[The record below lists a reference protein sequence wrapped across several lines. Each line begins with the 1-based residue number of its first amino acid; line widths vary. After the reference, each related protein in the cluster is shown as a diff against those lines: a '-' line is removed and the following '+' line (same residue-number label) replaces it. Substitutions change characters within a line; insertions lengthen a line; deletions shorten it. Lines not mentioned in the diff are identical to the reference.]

1 MFGTAGSPSPTRTKS
16 PTSGSP
22 PLLLSESPARTS
34 PHGTPLVPALPAL
47 GRRSVRSMSDTDSR
61 LDVRGPP
68 SPTLE
73 VVQGAR
79 SHLISPSV
87 YSTTELKVTS
97 SNGCSGGAFAGGAR
111 HHPAV
116 ALHSATNDARPRI
129 TAIPAGGC
137 CGLCVYASRHCQGQQ
152 GPVPRSNWRGGRRWP
167 RVSWLVGWLV
177 ITLRTVQSLGNYCS
191 PRSGWQQL

>member
-1 MFGTAGSPSPTRTKS
+1 MFGAAGSPSPTRTKS

-87 YSTTELKVTS
+87 GNRAQGHKLKWMHRQSLCWRCSAPSSCRPPQCYQRCQTEDHGDTCWRMLRTL
-97 SNGCSGGAFAGGAR
+97 CLRLAPLPRPTRSGTE
-111 HHPAV
+111 V
-116 ALHSATNDARPRI
+116 QLE
-129 TAIPAGGC
+129 
-137 CGLCVYASRHCQGQQ
+137 
-152 GPVPRSNWRGGRRWP
+152 RWAQEAK
-167 RVSWLVGWLV
+167 SKLVGWLV
-177 ITLRTVQSLGNYCS
+177 GYYAWHSAVPCNYCS
-191 PRSGWQQL
+191 PRSEWQQL